1 MMSTE
6 AGADGAGPADRD
18 PDGAD
23 AADAHPAAPA
33 LPGVSTPD
41 TPGADTVTSDT
52 VTSDTVTSGG
62 VFSGTVPPGTV
73 PSGTTAAGPPLVTLD
88 DALAA
93 RKTLGDVIR
102 TTQLAWSRP
111 LSEQFGGEVWFKCEN
126 LQRAGSFKIRGAYV
140 RIHNLSDAER
150 AHGVVAAS
158 AGNHAQGVALAAT
171 LHGIRATVFM
181 PDGAPLPKIAATES
195 YGAKVRFAG
204 TTVDEALNAAR
215 EFADETGAAFIHPFD
230 HPDVVAGQGTVA
242 LEILEQCPDVRTV
255 LVGCGGGGLLAGIA
269 SVFRELR
276 PEAKVVGV
284 QAANVAAYPPSISAG
299 YPLWLSGSSPTMAD
313 GIAVGRP
320 GDVPFSIIH
329 DTGTPVITVD
339 EESISRAL
347 LLLLERNKLV
357 VEPAGAVG
365 VAALMAAPHAF
376 EPPIVAVLSGGNV
389 DPLLLLR
396 LIRHGLAAAGRF
408 MSLRLR
414 LTDRPG
420 ALAQML
426 SELALADANVVDV
439 EHGRTLAGLGV
450 TEVEVG
456 VTLETRGPDH
466 ASAVLERLSAA
477 GYSPTVA

>member
-6 AGADGAGPADRD
+6 AGADGAGPADRE
-18 PDGAD
+18 PGGAD
-23 AADAHPAAPA
+23 AADAHPSAPA

-41 TPGADTVTSDT
+41 TPVTD
-52 VTSDTVTSGG
+52 VTMNTGPTGIAAGSGG
-62 VFSGTVPPGTV
+62 LTRGQPG
-73 PSGTTAAGPPLVTLD
+73 AGPPSVALD
-88 DALAA
+88 DVLVA

-102 TTQLAWSRP
+102 STQLAWSRP
-111 LSEQFGGEVWFKCEN
+111 LSEQVGGEVWFKCEN

-140 RIHNLSDAER
+140 RIHNLPDEER

-171 LHGIRATVFM
+171 LHGIRSTVFM

-204 TTVDEALNAAR
+204 ATVDQALNAAR

-242 LEILEQCPDVRTV
+242 LEILEQCPNVRTV

-276 PEAKVVGV
+276 PEARVVGV
-284 QAANVAAYPPSISAG
+284 QASNVAAYPPSLSAG
-299 YPLWLSGSSPTMAD
+299 QPMWLTGSSPTMAD

-320 GDVPFSIIH
+320 GDVPFGIIR
-329 DTGTPVITVD
+329 DTGTPIVTVD

-420 ALAQML
+420 ALAQLL
-426 SELALADANVVDV
+426 SELAAVDANVVDV

-466 ASAVLERLSAA
+466 AAAVLERLSAA
-477 GYSPTVA
+477 GYAPMVA

>member
-6 AGADGAGPADRD
+6 AGADGARPADRD
-18 PDGAD
+18 PDGAE

-33 LPGVSTPD
+33 LPGVATPD
-41 TPGADTVTSDT
+41 TLG
-52 VTSDTVTSGG
+52 SDTVTSGT
-62 VFSGTVPPGTV
+62 VISGTVT
-73 PSGTTAAGPPLVTLD
+73 SGTAASSTAETGTAAAGPPPVTLD

-111 LSEQFGGEVWFKCEN
+111 LSEQVGGEVWFKCEN

-150 AHGVVAAS
+150 AHGIVAAS

-195 YGAKVRFAG
+195 YGAEVRFAG

-242 LEILEQCPDVRTV
+242 LEILEQCPNVRTV

-269 SVFRELR
+269 SVVRELR

-299 YPLWLSGSSPTMAD
+299 HPLWLRGSSPTMAD

-365 VAALMAAPHAF
+365 VAALMSAPHAF

-420 ALAQML
+420 ALAQLL
-426 SELALADANVVDV
+426 SELARADANVVDV

-466 ASAVLERLSAA
+466 AAAVLERLSAA
-477 GYSPTVA
+477 GYSPIAA